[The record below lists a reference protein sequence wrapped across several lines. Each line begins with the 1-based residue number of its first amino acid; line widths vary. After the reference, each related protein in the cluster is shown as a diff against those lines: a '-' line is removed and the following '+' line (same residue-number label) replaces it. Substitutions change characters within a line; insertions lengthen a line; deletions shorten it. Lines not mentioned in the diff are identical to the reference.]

1 MTDLRSV
8 PCIAY
13 PHKYQKATQME
24 VIRVMDYNLSTDFQ
38 ACNCVFYATVCKVCK
53 KSNCNHEKIV
63 STLSKIIE
71 NTKMEKFSQMEKLG
85 CIKECRFL

>member
-13 PHKYQKATQME
+13 PQKYQKAIQME
-24 VIRVMDYNLSTDFQ
+24 VITVMLF
-38 ACNCVFYATVCKVCK
+38 TVCKVCK

-63 STLSKIIE
+63 STLSKIVE
-71 NTKMEKFSQMEKLG
+71 NTGKVFPNGKVRVHKRMQIFV
-85 CIKECRFL
+85 I